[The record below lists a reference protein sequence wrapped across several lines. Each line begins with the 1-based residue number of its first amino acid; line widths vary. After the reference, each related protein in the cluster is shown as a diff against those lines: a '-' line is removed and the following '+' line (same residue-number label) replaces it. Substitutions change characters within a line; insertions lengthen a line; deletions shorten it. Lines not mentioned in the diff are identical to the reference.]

1 MAATGMRVMAATA
14 SMADTST
21 SWPWPVAAR
30 WKTAASAIAAAVQ
43 PVR

>member
-14 SMADTST
+14 SVADTST
-21 SWPWPVAAR
+21 SWPRPVAAR
-30 WKTAASAIAAAVQ
+30 WKTAMSDMSAAVQ

>member
-21 SWPWPVAAR
+21 SWPRPVAAR
-30 WKTAASAIAAAVQ
+30 WKTATSEVIAAVQ